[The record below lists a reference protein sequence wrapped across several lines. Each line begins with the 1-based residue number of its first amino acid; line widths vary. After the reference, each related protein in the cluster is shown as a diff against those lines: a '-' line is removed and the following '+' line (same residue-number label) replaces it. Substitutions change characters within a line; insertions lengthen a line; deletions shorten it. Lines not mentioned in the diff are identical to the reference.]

1 VLVLLDFPF
10 SFWSLTKFWHG
21 PIVTWLARHP
31 LRALTRLGPSLQWV
45 PAAVAT
51 LVALM
56 VILAT
61 WWLTTAPTRGETHDR
76 WRWPAV
82 RWSFFAVVFGYPM
95 LYGLSLALSTQL
107 GRAPLIHSADI
118 GLAVHVLF
126 AAILVVI
133 FTELR
138 DDRAFVL
145 ALALVGIAAL
155 EQLVVATAGSSGVR
169 EALIGTSLLLLRT
182 GIAGYL
188 LWKLGWPHERTVPRA
203 TVASSAA
210 AADVSP
216 SPG

>member
-10 SFWSLTKFWHG
+10 SFWALTKVWHG

-31 LRALTRLGPSLQWV
+31 LRALTRVGPTLQWV

-51 LVALM
+51 AVALM

-61 WWLTTAPTRGETHDR
+61 WWLTTAPPRGEAQDR

-82 RWSFFAVVFGYPM
+82 RWSFYAVVFGYPV
-95 LYGLSLALSTQL
+95 LYGISVALSTHL
-107 GRAPLIHSADI
+107 GRAPPIHSADI
-118 GLAVHVLF
+118 GLAVHMLF
-126 AAILVVI
+126 AAILFVI

-138 DDRAFVL
+138 DDRASIL

-155 EQLVVATAGSSGVR
+155 EQLVISAEGSGGVR
-169 EALIGTSLLLLRT
+169 EALVGSGLLLLRT

-188 LWKLGWPHERTVPRA
+188 LWKLGWRHERSAPRPA
-203 TVASSAA
+203 AQPAA
-210 AADVSP
+210 AASASP
-216 SPG
+216 